1 MPRPSDPHTRLTLAW
16 RTYRAAVVDASRRWS
31 RLSPA
36 ELATVRAGID
46 AARAE
51 VLAAE
56 AAYDAPIPYA
66 IVEKGAA

>member
-16 RTYRAAVVDASRRWS
+16 RAYRAAVVDASRRWS

-36 ELATVRAGID
+36 ELADVRAGID

-56 AAYDAPIPYA
+56 ASYDAPIPFSLT
-66 IVEKGAA
+66 ERGAA